1 MQKIWIL
8 IADAQRARYFER
20 NLSDHTLTELA
31 DFVHPVSTLPQRTH
45 QTHASHTSEDTGKGH
60 GRTGHAGTQFEPH
73 TETQDKERRNFARQL
88 ADYLNTEVAEQR
100 CTALVLIAPAPVLG
114 DVKPLLSHAAS
125 KIVHTTIDK
134 DLTHY
139 SGNELKQRVEAA
151 MA

>member
-1 MQKIWIL
+1 M
-8 IADAQRARYFER
+8 QRARYFEH
-20 NLSDHTLTELA
+20 NLSDHTLT
-31 DFVHPVSTLPQRTH
+31 
-45 QTHASHTSEDTGKGH
+45 
-60 GRTGHAGTQFEPH
+60 
-73 TETQDKERRNFARQL
+73 
-88 ADYLNTEVAEQR
+88 EQR